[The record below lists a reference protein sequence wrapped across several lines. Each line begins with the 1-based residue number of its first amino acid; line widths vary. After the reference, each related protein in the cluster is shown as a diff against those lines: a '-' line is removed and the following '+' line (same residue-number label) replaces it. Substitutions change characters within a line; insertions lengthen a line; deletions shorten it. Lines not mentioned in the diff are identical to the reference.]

1 MSPSHID
8 VPALVSRACPVAEV
22 IDHVR
27 GKWSI
32 SILAAAAQG
41 PVRFA
46 DLHRAMPGISRRML
60 TLKLRRL
67 ERDGLLTRTVYPTVP
82 PRVEYTLTDI
92 ATELLDSLQG
102 LTGWATRHRDT
113 VAAARTAYDRE
124 HGTTAEE

>member
-1 MSPSHID
+1 MSRSHID
-8 VPALVSRACPVAEV
+8 VPVLVSRACPVAEV

-32 SILAAAAQG
+32 SILTAAAQG

-82 PRVEYTLTDI
+82 PRVEYTLTEI

-113 VAAARTAYDRE
+113 VAAARAAYDRE
-124 HGTTAEE
+124 HGTAAGD

>member
-1 MSPSHID
+1 MYRSHID
-8 VPALVSRACPVAEV
+8 VPVLISQACPVAEV

-32 SILAAAAQG
+32 SILTAAAQG

-46 DLHRAMPGISRRML
+46 DLHRAMSGISRRML

-67 ERDGLLTRTVYPTVP
+67 ERDGLLTRTVHPTIP
-82 PRVEYTLTDI
+82 PRVEYALTDI

-102 LTGWATRHRDT
+102 LTAWATRNRDA
-113 VAAARTAYDRE
+113 VATARTAYDRE
-124 HGTTAEE
+124 HGTITEE